1 MPDVPSNKDYSLIGI
16 LEAEDKKEEIKNN
29 LNKILEKLPE
39 EYQLVIKSRF
49 YEGKTLEEIGKEIN
63 KTRARIG
70 QLEISALEKLS
81 YLAKQ
86 SGIYDLY
93 IE

>member
-1 MPDVPSNKDYSLIGI
+1 MLYK
-16 LEAEDKKEEIKNN
+16 IKVFKHNSIKA
-29 LNKILEKLPE
+29 KIN
-39 EYQLVIKSRF
+39 
-49 YEGKTLEEIGKEIN
+49 GKEIN

-86 SGIYDLY
+86 SGLYDLY

>member
-16 LEAEDKKEEIKNN
+16 LEVEDKKEEIIS
-29 LNKILEKLPE
+29 LLEECIKKLPE
-39 EYQLVIKSRF
+39 EYQLIIKSRF
-49 YEGKTLEEIGKEIN
+49 YEGKTFEEMGKDLKISYG
-63 KTRARIG
+63 RAEQIHK
-70 QLEISALEKLS
+70 LALKKLF

-86 SGIYDLY
+86 SGLYDLY